1 MGSFNFLIFLLSLH
15 RIFIYAPYIANHINE
30 FHSQHTRYI
39 ESTLSIDAVPM
50 SSFPLTAF
58 GYKFIEMFTL
68 TASINLNMLGERK
81 CSNKILAVRKIELN

>member
-39 ESTLSIDAVPM
+39 GSTLSIDAVPM

-58 GYKFIEMFTL
+58 GF
-68 TASINLNMLGERK
+68 NLNMLGERK